1 MLPRINQILH
11 LQVLSFGD
19 EEAKQEHKAR
29 IAEADDTRICIEIP
43 INTATG
49 QWTRLRHGDEL
60 AAYYVTEDG
69 IKYSFRTT
77 VIGFSEDAVRLVHL
91 QTPAP
96 ESVVRVQRRQFVRV
110 PANLELAASID
121 GQPQCV
127 ALTDNISGGGISF
140 VCDKSISAE
149 TGQSVSCWLLMPGK
163 NQQPDHIPFRCEIVR
178 MEPLAD
184 SDKQRIVTRYSEIA
198 EKDREKII
206 RYCFDRQLEL
216 RKLAPEK

>member
-77 VIGFSEDAVRLVHL
+77 VIGFSEDAVRLIHL
-91 QTPAP
+91 QTPAN
-96 ESVVRVQRRQFVRV
+96 
-110 PANLELAASID
+110 PAL
-121 GQPQCV
+121 
-127 ALTDNISGGGISF
+127 
-140 VCDKSISAE
+140 
-149 TGQSVSCWLLMPGK
+149 
-163 NQQPDHIPFRCEIVR
+163 
-178 MEPLAD
+178 
-184 SDKQRIVTRYSEIA
+184 
-198 EKDREKII
+198 
-206 RYCFDRQLEL
+206 
-216 RKLAPEK
+216 